1 MLRVAIK
8 LGAFPMPGVG
18 AVPAEGMEGFKAE
31 LARAHVEVQQY
42 ARKAFGSR
50 VTRRWRP
57 EALLP
62 NAAVTAV
69 AVTRVLPSSRP
80 TFRPPSPR
88 PDRLTWSSSK
98 TAASGWYGDDLTE
111 NWRSDLYELLP
122 L

>member
-31 LARAHVEVQQY
+31 LARAHAEVQQY
-42 ARKAFGSR
+42 ARKEFGSVSLADAVR
-50 VTRRWRP
+50 KLCCR
-57 EALLP
+57 

-69 AVTRVLPSSRP
+69 GVTGVLPCSRP
-80 TFRPPSPR
+80 TFPPPSPR

-98 TAASGWYGDDLTE
+98 RAASGLV
-111 NWRSDLYELLP
+111 RR
-122 L
+122 